1 MPNIANSESS
11 GFLTVAKMCNLVV
24 VLALLISVGSY
35 GVLSASNVT
44 GHMEDYIRQNQR
56 QYEARLKKYEDEM
69 ATFRETYGREL
80 RAISVQA
87 DQLQLKLEEAT
98 ERLRPLELIDSWHR
112 QCVQNYSASLPTI
125 VAMRTA
131 LTACS
136 TGAQN
141 NLNGHLQ
148 NSVNTYNSLK
158 SYHANNVKALFTD
171 CEKRHPASQQNYTD
185 CITTAIAT
193 ANTNTIANQ
202 KNFNTYMQQS
212 NCAANTRI
220 NQAWECAFT
229 TVHSTIST
237 LAVSLRLI
245 DDCIANKLACASV
258 SCTTGCKNHMVII
271 LDDNDFLI
279 PTINNPFY
287 GFNSNLSCLEIKF
300 KVENSN
306 VVIND
311 KRN

>member
-1 MPNIANSESS
+1 
-11 GFLTVAKMCNLVV
+11 
-24 VLALLISVGSY
+24 
-35 GVLSASNVT
+35 
-44 GHMEDYIRQNQR
+44 MEDYIRQNQR

-98 ERLRPLELIDSWHR
+98 ERLRPLELIDSWHK

-141 NLNGHLQ
+141 TLNSHLQ
-148 NSVNTYNSLK
+148 NAVNTYNSLK

-185 CITTAIAT
+185 CITA
-193 ANTNTIANQ
+193 
-202 KNFNTYMQQS
+202 
-212 NCAANTRI
+212 
-220 NQAWECAFT
+220 
-229 TVHSTIST
+229 
-237 LAVSLRLI
+237 AVSK
-245 DDCIANKLACASV
+245 NK
-258 SCTTGCKNHMVII
+258 
-271 LDDNDFLI
+271 
-279 PTINNPFY
+279 
-287 GFNSNLSCLEIKF
+287 
-300 KVENSN
+300 
-306 VVIND
+306 
-311 KRN
+311 